1 MQCKSLW
8 IKASAKCINVN
19 VNVKLLEEGTDLTL
33 ARTLEI
39 AGQCERVEL
48 QMAALHVSSD
58 SEIKET
64 VSLVSKKG
72 VRDHKNVCNTVKE
85 EHIRIKR
92 VPDADRQV
100 ILRKII
106 NAQHVENHVGDA
118 MGKIILQKCV
128 KQKTVQNRQ

>member
-39 AGQCERVEL
+39 AAQCERVEL
-48 QMAALHVSSD
+48 QIAALHVSSD

-72 VRDHKNVCNTVKE
+72 VREHK
-85 EHIRIKR
+85 
-92 VPDADRQV
+92 
-100 ILRKII
+100 
-106 NAQHVENHVGDA
+106 
-118 MGKIILQKCV
+118 
-128 KQKTVQNRQ
+128 KTYAIQ